1 MRNLDGTST
10 RQGVE
15 TTAKFRPVDW
25 LILAGTYTYTDARDD
40 KGIEEIRRPPHAASG
55 SATVLFDQGR
65 GKATVNV
72 IYNGKM
78 TDTIFTFPS
87 STTTLNAYT
96 LVGGQISYDVTPW
109 STVYVRGENVFNR
122 RYEEVYSFRSPG
134 AAVYAGIKVRTN

>member
-1 MRNLDGTST
+1 MRVIRALYRSAESG
-10 RQGVE
+10 QPVALE
-15 TTAKFRPVDW
+15 PFAKRARPS
-25 LILAGTYTYTDARDD
+25 L
-40 KGIEEIRRPPHAASG
+40 EQEIRRPPHAASG

-78 TDTIFTFPS
+78 TDTIFSFPQQ

-96 LVGGQISYDVTPW
+96 LVGGMISYDTTPW
-109 STVYVRGENVFNR
+109 STIYVRGENVFNQI
-122 RYEEVYSFRSPG
+122 YEEVYSYRSPG

>member
-1 MRNLDGTST
+1 MTGTST

-15 TTAKFRPVDW
+15 VTGKFKPVDW
-25 LILAGTYTYTDARDD
+25 LVLTGSYTYTDARDD
-40 KGIEEIRRPPHAASG
+40 KGIQEIRRPPHAASG

-78 TDTIFTFPS
+78 TDTIFSFPQQ

-109 STVYVRGENVFNR
+109 STVYLRGENVFDR
-122 RYEEVYSFRSPG
+122 RYEEVYSYRSPG
-134 AAVYAGIKVRTN
+134 AAVYAGLKMRTN

>member
-1 MRNLDGTST
+1 M
-10 RQGVE
+10 
-15 TTAKFRPVDW
+15 
-25 LILAGTYTYTDARDD
+25 
-40 KGIEEIRRPPHAASG
+40 
-55 SATVLFDQGR
+55 LFDQGR

-78 TDTIFTFPS
+78 TDTIFSFPQQ

-109 STVYVRGENVFNR
+109 STVYVRGENVFDQ